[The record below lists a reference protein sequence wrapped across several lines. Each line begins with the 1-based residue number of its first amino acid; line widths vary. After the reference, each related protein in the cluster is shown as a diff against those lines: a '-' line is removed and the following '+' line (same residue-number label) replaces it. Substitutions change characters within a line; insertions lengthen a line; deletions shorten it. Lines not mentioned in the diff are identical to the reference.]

1 MIRQIIAMNVRLLR
15 DQQYADLPNETAR
28 NKQLAEDSGTTL
40 SQIQRIIAQD
50 LGTSVDYVEQLS
62 HALGCRPQ
70 DLLTP
75 YFVSSAAPPPPEEH
89 EPREQDPLQR
99 HGRHAPA
106 RARR

>member
-1 MIRQIIAMNVRLLR
+1 MNVRVLR
-15 DQQYADLPNETAR
+15 DRQYADLPNETAR

-75 YFVSSAAPPPPEEH
+75 YFVSATGPPPTPEDT
-89 EPREQDPLQR
+89 EPRESDSLQR
-99 HGRHAPA
+99 HGRATPTRRG
-106 RARR
+106 RA